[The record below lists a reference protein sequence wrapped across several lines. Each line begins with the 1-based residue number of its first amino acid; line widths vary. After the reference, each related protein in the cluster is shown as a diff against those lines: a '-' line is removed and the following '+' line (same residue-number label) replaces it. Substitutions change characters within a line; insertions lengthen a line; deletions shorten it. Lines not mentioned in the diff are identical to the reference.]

1 MAIDPANV
9 TKEELITYIKE
20 WMQIEKDMKEL
31 QKQIKARRER
41 KKILTE
47 NLVVIM
53 KNNEIECFDINN
65 GKLLYTKNKIRC
77 IG

>member
-65 GKLLYTKNKIRC
+65 GKLLYTKSADTQE
-77 IG
+77 